1 MFSLG
6 ISSGYSLAC
15 SPMTGLHCCALTHCP
30 VKDRAFN
37 LSGALPWPGSLRH
50 PKEGDD
56 LCSGHLQSVFVGTG
70 PLRGTDPHLWQQEDL
85 GSAFSR
91 AAPRELWHS
100 EDHTQQ
106 HALDCGLR
114 NLGGWRC
121 PSMRHPR
128 EHWPGATS
136 RSAGLMGHLSADSPY
151 VSACGGSAAQLRH
164 LR

>member
-1 MFSLG
+1 M
-6 ISSGYSLAC
+6 
-15 SPMTGLHCCALTHCP
+15 MGLHCCVLTHRP

-37 LSGALPWPGSLRH
+37 LSGALQWPGSLED

-56 LCSGHLQSVFVGTG
+56 LCSRHLHSVSVGTG

-85 GSAFSR
+85 RSAFSR

-136 RSAGLMGHLSADSPY
+136 RSAGLMRHLSADSPY
-151 VSACGGSAAQLRH
+151 VSACGGSGAQL
-164 LR
+164 